1 MISGRSCAIQNTVSH
16 YSPVIIAPF
25 VDQIHRAGV
34 QKKNGCPPCAHGAA
48 LPDAI
53 ARIRGRD
60 TFVKRR
66 CPRRWRAPSF
76 FCPILPILGGRITL
90 EGSSKGQVKTAAGN
104 VGKPMADNSSS
115 MSLSELAAQESPLHA
130 IQIPSEIWEL
140 AEAIV
145 SRADSPGIEN
155 DSLKFL
161 LRAVL
166 YLDRQRR
173 AI

>member
-1 MISGRSCAIQNTVSH
+1 MPPALARPIIFLSH
-16 YSPVIIAPF
+16 
-25 VDQIHRAGV
+25 
-34 QKKNGCPPCAHGAA
+34 PPHS
-48 LPDAI
+48 
-53 ARIRGRD
+53 RGED
-60 TFVKRR
+60 YF
-66 CPRRWRAPSF
+66 
-76 FCPILPILGGRITL
+76 

-115 MSLSELAAQESPLHA
+115 MSLSELAALESPLHA

-166 YLDRQRR
+166 YFDRQRR